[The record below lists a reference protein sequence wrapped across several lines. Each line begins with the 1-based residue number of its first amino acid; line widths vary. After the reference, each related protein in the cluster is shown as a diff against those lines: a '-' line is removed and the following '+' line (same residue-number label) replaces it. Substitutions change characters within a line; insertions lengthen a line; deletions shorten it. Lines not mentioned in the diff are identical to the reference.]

1 MQVGI
6 AVQAQLEMLLE
17 IPEQAQLAVEVE
29 LQREEEVQAAPSA
42 G

>member
-6 AVQAQLEMLLE
+6 AVQAQLEMLLA

-29 LQREEEVQAAPSA
+29 LQREEQARAAPSA

>member
-1 MQVGI
+1 VEL
-6 AVQAQLEMLLE
+6 AVQAHLETL
-17 IPEQAQLAVEVE
+17 LAVEVE

>member
-29 LQREEEVQAAPSA
+29 LQREEEVQAALSA